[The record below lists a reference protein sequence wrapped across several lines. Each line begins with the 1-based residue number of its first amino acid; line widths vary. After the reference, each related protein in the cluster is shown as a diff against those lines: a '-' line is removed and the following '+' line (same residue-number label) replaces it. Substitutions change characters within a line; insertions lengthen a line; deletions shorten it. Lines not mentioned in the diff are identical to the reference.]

1 MRGKGKEKGRRGR
14 RFPGAARAAVCAAVA
29 LAVVGGLVHW
39 GLNRAGAGADAGSVC
54 DGLLARQE
62 IAPLAIDDKGEYE
75 SSPAEFLD
83 EEGRYRSRFD
93 EKRGRMSRCP
103 VWQREGKVATFEVTR
118 ARDSGPYRSEPIP
131 VSRYFGV
138 SPLGSGLTGWTE
150 EERALVWLPE
160 KCSRSLGAKD
170 GEPVQVVLELENPLP
185 ASRFGTD
192 LTRKLMAEV
201 LMSYAGN
208 LAEEKDCGSADFRL
222 TEEAPGGPAEEELPA
237 DAQCGLPGFTAS
249 RPPAD
254 REALSQHRTGEP
266 GKGDWSCVL
275 TRGNGTPWPYLLAA
289 FAVTGD
295 ERLVERHRRP
305 DREESED
312 FRTDLVVCAGHEYLL
327 TMAYPAADAW
337 SRSEHERLELEH
349 AKGGLL
355 PRDTLYEAFLGAA
368 RSELGCPA

>member
-1 MRGKGKEKGRRGR
+1 M
-14 RFPGAARAAVCAAVA
+14 
-29 LAVVGGLVHW
+29 GGLVHW
-39 GLNRAGAGADAGSVC
+39 GLNRAGADDDAGSVC
-54 DGLLARQE
+54 GGLLAREE

-83 EEGRYRSRFD
+83 EEGGYRSRLD

-103 VWQREGKVATFEVTR
+103 VWQREGKVATFEVMR
-118 ARDSGPYRSEPIP
+118 AWDFGPYRSEPIP

-138 SPLGSGLTGWTE
+138 SPLGSGLNGWTE
-150 EERALVWLPE
+150 EERAVVWLPE
-160 KCSRSLGAKD
+160 GCSRSLGVKD

-192 LTRKLMAEV
+192 LTRRLTAGV

-222 TEEAPGGPAEEELPA
+222 TGEVPGDPVEEELPA
-237 DAQCGLPGFTAS
+237 DSQCGLPGFTAS
-249 RPPAD
+249 RALAD
-254 REALSQHRTGEP
+254 REALAQHRTGEP
-266 GKGDWSCVL
+266 GENWSCVL

-295 ERLVERHRRP
+295 ERLVDRHRRP

-312 FRTDLVVCAGHEYLL
+312 FRTDLVVCAGHEYLV

-349 AKGGLL
+349 AESELQ
-355 PRDTLYEAFLGAA
+355 PRDTLYEAFLGTI
-368 RSELGCPA
+368 RPELGCSA